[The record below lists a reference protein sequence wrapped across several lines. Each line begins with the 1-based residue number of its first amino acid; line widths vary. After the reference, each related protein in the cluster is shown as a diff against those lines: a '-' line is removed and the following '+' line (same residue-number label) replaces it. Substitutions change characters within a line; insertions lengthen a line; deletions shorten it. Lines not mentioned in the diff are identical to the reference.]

1 MTRRGAVIFNP
12 VSGRGRGARQREI
25 ARKLLGDDFEWL
37 PTQRAGHATDL
48 AREAARQFEVVVGCG
63 GDGTVGDVVRG
74 IVQAGDVQPQDRAPI
89 TTTLGLL
96 PLGTGNDVARNLGIP
111 LDVYQACDILRS
123 GRTRT
128 IDLGKA
134 NGMAFINNA
143 GTGFDAAVMRA
154 MNTSLKFISGPP
166 AFFLAILKTLPTF
179 HPFALTISHDDTAA
193 RTFDAMM
200 IAVLNGPVF
209 GGGMRAAPDAQLDDG
224 RLDVIIVRAVSKLRL
239 LPVIAKLQA
248 GGRLEHPAIERFQ
261 ASRLRLETTP
271 PQPINIDGD
280 VHPAGPLAI
289 DVMSPGIRVLV

>member
-1 MTRRGAVIFNP
+1 MAACRFMPSSLSGIPVARKSLPRYLHRRSTRMTRRGAVIFNP

-74 IVQAGDVQPQDRAPI
+74 IVQAGDDQPQDRAPI

-134 NGMAFINNA
+134 NGMA
-143 GTGFDAAVMRA
+143 
-154 MNTSLKFISGPP
+154 
-166 AFFLAILKTLPTF
+166 
-179 HPFALTISHDDTAA
+179 
-193 RTFDAMM
+193 
-200 IAVLNGPVF
+200 
-209 GGGMRAAPDAQLDDG
+209 
-224 RLDVIIVRAVSKLRL
+224 IV
-239 LPVIAKLQA
+239 
-248 GGRLEHPAIERFQ
+248 
-261 ASRLRLETTP
+261 
-271 PQPINIDGD
+271 N
-280 VHPAGPLAI
+280 
-289 DVMSPGIRVLV
+289 